1 MDNNDIKGF
10 QYNGQPTEENI
21 RDFKPN
27 NTNNYSQSNPT
38 LARDITLSVL
48 NLLFVNLVTG
58 IFSLVFTI
66 IANDRFKKGNYFEY
80 EDYTKNARLARIIG
94 LVLLGVIILIIVI
107 FVVWILSI
115 LTAIGASI

>member
-10 QYNGQPTEENI
+10 KYDSQHTEENI

-38 LARDITLSVL
+38 FVRDIILSIL
-48 NLLFVNLVTG
+48 NLLFVNLFTG

-66 IANDRFKKGNYFEY
+66 TANDKFKKGNYFEY
-80 EDYTKNARLARIIG
+80 EDYTKNARVARILGI
-94 LVLLGVIILIIVI
+94 VLWIVTIVI
-107 FVVWILSI
+107 FIVLVVWVFSFFSM
-115 LTAIGASI
+115 IGMY